1 MNLFDQISN
10 IDEYI
15 EKLKLRDSQD
25 ILLASGFD
33 LNSAGLGLGS
43 SGLVWA
49 KEDSVLRNDPN
60 GSGLVWADPDSV
72 LKNDPNGSGLVWADP
87 DSVLKVGTNN
97 DEF

>member
-49 KEDSVLRNDPN
+49 KEGSVLKADPKGGGLVWVDPDSVLKADPN
-60 GSGLVWADPDSV
+60 GGGLVWADPDSV
-72 LKNDPNGSGLVWADP
+72 LKA
-87 DSVLKVGTNN
+87 GTNI